1 MARTVQHGAFR
12 EQSPTPFAPSN
23 AASKTCVGPVFSN
36 GERRVAANRSKNLK
50 RTLFP
55 TADYYG
61 YEFDEFLRAL
71 FKAIESCRLRVD
83 LE

>member
-1 MARTVQHGAFR
+1 MLPRKHALARFPRMEGV
-12 EQSPTPFAPSN
+12 S
-23 AASKTCVGPVFSN
+23 
-36 GERRVAANRSKNLK
+36 RSSYPIKNLK

-55 TADYYG
+55 TVDCYDC
-61 YEFDEFLRAL
+61 EFDEFLRAF